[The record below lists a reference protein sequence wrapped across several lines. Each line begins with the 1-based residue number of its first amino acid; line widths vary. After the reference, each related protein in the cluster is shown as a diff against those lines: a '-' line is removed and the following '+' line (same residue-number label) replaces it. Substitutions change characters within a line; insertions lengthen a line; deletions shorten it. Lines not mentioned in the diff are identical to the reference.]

1 MELKRK
7 NNDNRE
13 NKVMYYGEGSPYT
26 PYTPGYN
33 AGGAVQINL
42 SDIFPGTG
50 LEGVYSPSNWSNA
63 WNAFKND
70 LKAIYNA
77 MSSTF
82 HKTYKTAKQWFKSF
96 FGL

>member
-50 LEGVYSPSNWSNA
+50 LEGVYSP
-63 WNAFKND
+63 
-70 LKAIYNA
+70 
-77 MSSTF
+77 
-82 HKTYKTAKQWFKSF
+82 
-96 FGL
+96 